1 MSLAEWDL
9 EKKFTIVGTMR
20 HDRKGIP
27 KELKSVNDREEMSVL
42 YVYHEEKDVM
52 LVSYIDKEKWGK
64 KNVIVITT
72 MYDNVKVANDR
83 QKKPHVHVMYDHTK
97 GGVDIVDLLSTN
109 HSTRIKSK
117 RWPLNAYAFVLDT
130 RRTNA
135 KTIPRRQQQHHS
147 YQF

>member
-1 MSLAEWDL
+1 MSLVEWDF

-27 KELKSVNDREEMSVL
+27 KELKSVNDREEMSAL

-52 LVSYIDKEKWGK
+52 LVSYIDKEKWCK

-72 MYDNVKVANDR
+72 MHDNVKVANDR

-97 GGVDIVDLLSTN
+97 GGFDIVNKSFN
-109 HSTRIKSK
+109 QNQIEEMAFERICVCIGHTKK
-117 RWPLNAYAFVLDT
+117 
-130 RRTNA
+130 
-135 KTIPRRQQQHHS
+135 QC
-147 YQF
+147 